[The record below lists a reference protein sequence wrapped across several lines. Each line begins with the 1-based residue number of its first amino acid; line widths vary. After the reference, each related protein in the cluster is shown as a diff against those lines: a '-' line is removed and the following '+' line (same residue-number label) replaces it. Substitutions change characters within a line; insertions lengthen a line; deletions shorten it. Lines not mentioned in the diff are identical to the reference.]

1 MKQRLKFLL
10 LLLLLMPLS
19 GVAQTEPTEQQDSV
33 QLVMDSL
40 RREVQELKLKEMMM
54 QHVLDSTGRS
64 AREDS
69 MRQALR
75 QQQIDSLRKI
85 TPGVPVIVEGDTL
98 FNIYASLG
106 GEGPIHRAENIAY
119 KVKQLGKSLRTT
131 TDSVFVFNSELTSD
145 IMCGEVVV
153 MRVSELDGLWAG
165 KSRQELARD
174 RMATIDTT
182 IAQLQKEYGLKAK
195 LYGLCWAV
203 VLIVLQILFFILTS
217 RFIAWLRR
225 EIAGGLRGRLRSLV
239 VKGYELL
246 NLQQVKR
253 ILFILARILQAVLV
267 VLQLFISLPTLFI
280 IFPETEKFTWNMIY
294 YVWEPLR
301 DIVVTTVHYFPNLV
315 KIAVIIY
322 VVRWLLKG
330 IRHLSN
336 EVEAG
341 RLKLDS
347 FYQDWAQPTYHIIRI
362 FVIAFTLI
370 IVWPLLPGSDSGVF
384 KGVSIFVAA
393 LFSLGS
399 SVSIGNLVSGIIITY
414 MRPFLV
420 GDFVQIGEHEG
431 TVIEKNSFTT
441 RLRDIKENIITVPNN
456 SILSQTTV
464 NYTAAVRQAGGTIV
478 HSDFTFTYKVFR
490 EQIEPLLLQAAG
502 RCELLLKT
510 PPPFVLVTQL
520 EDFYTRY
527 QINAYTVE
535 SQRLFEV
542 YSELHKNILDVFRE
556 NNLEPTS
563 SHFIRMS

>member
-1 MKQRLKFLL
+1 MNKNLIILLFVLL
-10 LLLLLMPLS
+10 LPFT
-19 GVAQTEPTEQQDSV
+19 VVQAQDAAETDSV

-69 MRQALR
+69 LRKVRR

-85 TPGVPVIVEGDTL
+85 TPGVPVVVEGDTL
-98 FNIYASLG
+98 FHIYASLG
-106 GEGPIHRAENIAY
+106 GEGPVLRAENTAY
-119 KVKQLGKSLRTT
+119 AIKQLGKSLRTT
-131 TDSVFVFNSELTSD
+131 TDSVTVFDSELTTDVMSGQFVLVNVSD
-145 IMCGEVVV
+145 
-153 MRVSELDGLWAG
+153 LDGLWNG
-165 KSRQELARD
+165 MSRQELAQLL
-174 RMATIDTT
+174 AELIQLK
-182 IAQLQKEYGLKAK
+182 INQLQAEYGLKAK

-203 VLIVLQILFFILTS
+203 LLIVLQIVFFILTS
-217 RFIAWLRR
+217 RFIGWLRR
-225 EIAGGLRGRLRSLV
+225 EIAAGLRGRMHPVV

-246 NLQQVKR
+246 NMEQAKR
-253 ILFILARILQAVLV
+253 ILFILTRILQGVLV
-267 VLQLFISLPTLFI
+267 LLQLFISLPTLFS
-280 IFPETEKFTWNMIY
+280 IFPETEKFTWNMIN

-301 DIVVTTVHYFPNLV
+301 DIVVSSIHYFPNLM
-315 KIAVIIY
+315 KIVVIIF

-330 IRHLSN
+330 MHHIS
-336 EVEAG
+336 EEIAAG
-341 RLKLDS
+341 RLRIDS
-347 FYQDWAQPTYHIIRI
+347 FYQDWAQPTYQIIRLFI
-362 FVIAFTLI
+362 IAFTLI
-370 IVWPLLPGSDSGVF
+370 VVWPLLPGSDSGIF

-399 SVSIGNLVSGIIITY
+399 TASIGNLVSGIIITY

-420 GDFVQIGEHEG
+420 GDYVQIGDREG
-431 TVIEKNSFTT
+431 TVIEKNAFIT

-456 SILSQTTV
+456 SILSMTTV
-464 NYTAAVRQAGGTIV
+464 NYTAAVRHAGGTIV
-478 HSDFTFTYKVFR
+478 HSDFTFTYKVYR
-490 EQIEPLLLQAAG
+490 EQIEPLLLEAAG

-527 QINAYTVE
+527 QINGYTME

-542 YSELHKNILDVFRE
+542 YSELHKHILDVFRE

-563 SHFIRMS
+563 SHFVKVNQ

>member
-106 GEGPIHRAENIAY
+106 GEGPLHRAENIAY

-174 RMATIDTT
+174 RMATIDAT

-322 VVRWLLKG
+322 VVRWLLRG
-330 IRHLSN
+330 IRHLSS
-336 EVEAG
+336 EIEAG

-362 FVIAFTLI
+362 FIIAFTLI

-420 GDFVQIGEHEG
+420 GDFVQIGDHEG

-527 QINAYTVE
+527 QINAYTTE

>member
-1 MKQRLKFLL
+1 
-10 LLLLLMPLS
+10 MPLS

-347 FYQDWAQPTYHIIRI
+347 FYQDWAHPTYPIIRI

>member
-1 MKQRLKFLL
+1 
-10 LLLLLMPLS
+10 MPLS

-301 DIVVTTVHYFPNLV
+301 DIVVTTVHYFPNRV

>member
-535 SQRLFEV
+535 SQCLFEV